1 MQTVQLLIRK
11 KNAPGLISFLKE
23 LDFVEVKEIKGK
35 NNQAKEKLAEI
46 FIPAANAAADIT
58 GLFGAWKDSDIEA
71 VAIRKSS
78 GKAGK
83 LKW

>member
-1 MQTVQLLIRK
+1 MQTIELIVKK

-23 LDFVEVKEIKGK
+23 LDFVEVKEVKRK
-35 NNQAKEKLAEI
+35 NIHAKERLSEILILAV
-46 FIPAANAAADIT
+46 NAAADIT
-58 GLFGAWKDSDIEA
+58 GLFGAWKDLAIDA

-78 GKAGK
+78 AKAGK